1 MMRIRGIV
9 EEADERGVKL
19 GGKWYGLCTEEIPR
33 PKEGVEVEIETRKGV
48 VRKLNIIE
56 TTAQR
61 INTAERPQVLEG
73 LTELVETTYGNLY
86 VTVNTLE
93 GKPFEILV
101 RTGKSDRRL
110 GATCEIIARL
120 VSLALKNGTEVKSIA
135 EELQCID
142 KSFSSNGMGVSI
154 PGAVA
159 QILIRNFVDERRR
172 EPEDLIYFED
182 CPNCNT
188 EGALIFQGGCSTC
201 RSCGFTDC
209 Y

>member
-9 EEADERGVKL
+9 EEANERGVKL
-19 GGKWYGLCTEEIPR
+19 GGKWYGFHTEEIPK
-33 PKEGVEVEIETRKGV
+33 PQEGAEVEIETRKGMI
-48 VRKLNIIE
+48 RKLNIIE
-56 TTAQR
+56 TTTQ

-73 LTELVETTYGNLY
+73 LTEFVETMCGNLC
-86 VTVNTLE
+86 VTVNTLG

-101 RTGKSDRRL
+101 RTGKSDYRL

-120 VSLALKNGTEVKSIA
+120 VSLALKSGTEVKNIA
-135 EELQCID
+135 EELQSID
-142 KSFSSNGMGVSI
+142 KSSSSDGMAASI
-154 PGAVA
+154 PRAVA

-188 EGALIFQGGCSTC
+188 EGGLIFQGGCSTC
-201 RSCGFTDC
+201 HSCGFTDC

>member
-9 EEADERGVKL
+9 EEANERGVKL
-19 GGKWYGLCTEEIPR
+19 GGKWYGLHTEEIPK
-33 PKEGVEVEIETRKGV
+33 PQEGAEVEIETRKGMI
-48 VRKLNIIE
+48 RKLNIIE
-56 TTAQR
+56 TTTQ

-73 LTELVETTYGNLY
+73 FTEFVETMCGNLY
-86 VTVNTLE
+86 VTVNTLG

-101 RTGKSDRRL
+101 RTGKSDYRL

-120 VSLALKNGTEVKSIA
+120 VSLALKSGTEVKSIA

-142 KSFSSNGMGVSI
+142 KSSSNGMGASI

-159 QILIRNFVDERRR
+159 QILIRNFVDERMR

-201 RSCGFTDC
+201 HSCGFTNC